1 MQGWTWIAASTKG
14 TSHLKTGTRRQDAYR
29 CFSPKKAPKYLIS
42 VVSDGAGSADFGGE
56 GASLVCRIFSLA
68 AQHHLSNFDSLPDE
82 ESVLTWIDQIR
93 DRINFAAAKREK
105 LPRDFAATLIAVIS
119 DGTDTLIAQVGDG
132 CAVLRARASQEW
144 TIPLWPD
151 HGEYASTTSFV
162 TDDPFAKCRIH
173 RSRCEIEGLAMMTDG
188 LERLAL
194 DFQAKKP
201 FPGFLDAMAKPI
213 ISAPNNG
220 KDATLSTLLKN
231 YLEGDAICSRT
242 DDDKTL
248 VVAARK

>member
-1 MQGWTWIAASTKG
+1 MAGWSWIAASSRG
-14 TSHLKTGTRRQDAYR
+14 TSHIKTGTRRQDAYR
-29 CFSPKKAPKYLIS
+29 CYSPEKASRFLIS

-56 GASLVCRIFSLA
+56 GASLVCRVFSLA
-68 AQHHLSNFDSLPDE
+68 AQHHLLDFDSVPDE
-82 ESVLTWIDQIR
+82 ESVLMWIDQTR
-93 DRINFAAAKREK
+93 DRISFAAHKRGK
-105 LPRDFAATLIAVIS
+105 IPRDFAATLIAVIS

-132 CAVLRARASQEW
+132 CAVLRERASQEW

-162 TDDPFAKCRIH
+162 TDDPAAKCRIH
-173 RSRCEIEGLAMMTDG
+173 RSRCEIAGFAMMTDG

-194 DFQAKKP
+194 DFQAKRP

-213 ISAPNNG
+213 FSAPRDG
-220 KDATLSTLLKN
+220 KDSTLSTLLKN
-231 YLEGDAICSRT
+231 YLEGEAICSRT